1 MLMALLSS
9 ACASPSRARPA
20 STIDVRV
27 PSAQIADDFAQFV
40 FPSQRHSPWVKP
52 VAAERYPGQ
61 EEHYHWEV
69 RWPERNPGYDPQSIT
84 VILRWRTL
92 QPPQG
97 PLAAMVD
104 AADIEVLTVCRECY
118 ELPALSPSRERIFK
132 KPAISARMQEGAVVV
147 TVRGRAAISRLFPLR
162 PDSVWLSIYPPD
174 SEIVDTTIAVIKR

>member
-9 ACASPSRARPA
+9 ACALPTRPRPVP
-20 STIDVRV
+20 TVDVRA

-40 FPSQRHSPWVKP
+40 FPNQQQSPWVKP

-61 EEHYHWEV
+61 EEHYFWEV

-97 PLAAMVD
+97 PLAAMVS
-104 AADIEVLTVCRECY
+104 AADIEVLTVCRECRGI
-118 ELPALSPSRERIFK
+118 PALSPSRDRVFK

-162 PDSVWLSIYPPD
+162 PDSVWLSINPPD
-174 SEIVDTTIAVIKR
+174 SEIVDTTLAVIRR